1 MNKCISYWKL
11 TSTAITANSVIN
23 YNLFIC
29 KMLLCCLIIVRG
41 MFVCFFYFS
50 VATAQIKAQKH
61 DKS

>member
-11 TSTAITANSVIN
+11 TSIAITANSVIN

-29 KMLLCCLIIVRG
+29 KLLLCCLIIVC
-41 MFVCFFYFS
+41 MYVFYFS
-50 VATAQIKAQKH
+50 AATAQIKAQKH